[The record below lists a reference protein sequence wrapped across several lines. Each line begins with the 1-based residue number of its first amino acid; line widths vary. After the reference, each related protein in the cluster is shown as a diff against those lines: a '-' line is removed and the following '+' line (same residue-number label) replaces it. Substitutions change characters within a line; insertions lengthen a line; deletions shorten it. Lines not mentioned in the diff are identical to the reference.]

1 MGLLSLLVIWLAFGT
16 FPAAGDTPKADIRF
30 FNDSAKAANFYVDG
44 KLACSV
50 PANPEENLAHCDAEV
65 SSGKHKLGVRGP
77 KLQLQSCEVGV
88 GGVEVDDRSCSA
100 AGGHAEADLSKGER
114 FRCWPIM
121 SVD

>member
-1 MGLLSLLVIWLAFGT
+1 MPQPQSSRFVTSMGLLSLLVIWLAFGT

-88 GGVEVDDRSCSA
+88 GG
-100 AGGHAEADLSKGER
+100 HAEADLSKGER